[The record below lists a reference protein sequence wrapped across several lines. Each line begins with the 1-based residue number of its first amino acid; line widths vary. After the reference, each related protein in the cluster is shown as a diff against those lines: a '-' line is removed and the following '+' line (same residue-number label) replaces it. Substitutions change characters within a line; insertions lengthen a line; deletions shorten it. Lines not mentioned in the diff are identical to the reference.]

1 MLMQKIL
8 VIEDDPTIAEAL
20 TMSLD
25 NYGFDFKW
33 VTRGIE
39 GLNYLKNHQIDLVVL
54 DIGLPDITGNDV
66 LRIIRQELKSQVP
79 VLVLTALD
87 GETEQVLMLEG
98 LGADDYIVKSGA
110 SSSPRVIIS
119 KIKILLK
126 RLSGAVASDET
137 GNNNPFELN
146 DALHQVLYKGKPL
159 NLTPVECKILRHLV
173 SKPNQ
178 AFTREQLLNI
188 AHSRQTG
195 ADENTINTHMAAIRK
210 RLNEVEPNNNYIE
223 TIRGIGYSLII

>member
-39 GLNYLKNHQIDLVVL
+39 GLDYLKNHQIDLVVL

-98 LGADDYIVKSGA
+98 LGA
-110 SSSPRVIIS
+110 
-119 KIKILLK
+119 
-126 RLSGAVASDET
+126 
-137 GNNNPFELN
+137 
-146 DALHQVLYKGKPL
+146 
-159 NLTPVECKILRHLV
+159 
-173 SKPNQ
+173 
-178 AFTREQLLNI
+178 
-188 AHSRQTG
+188 
-195 ADENTINTHMAAIRK
+195 
-210 RLNEVEPNNNYIE
+210 
-223 TIRGIGYSLII
+223 

>member
-20 TMSLD
+20 TMALD
-25 NYGFDFKW
+25 NHGFDFEWKS
-33 VTRGIE
+33 TGIE
-39 GLNYLKNHQIDLVVL
+39 GLDYLKNNNIDLIVL

-66 LRIIRQELKSQVP
+66 LRIIRQELKSSVR

-119 KIKILLK
+119 KIKILLNRIDK
-126 RLSGAVASDET
+126 ASEERVS
-137 GNNNPFELN
+137 NNPFKIN
-146 DALHQVLYKGKPL
+146 DALHQVLYHGKPL
-159 NLTPVECKILRHLV
+159 NLTPIECKILRQLV
-173 SKPNQ
+173 SKPNNT
-178 AFTREQLLNI
+178 FTRDQLLSI
-188 AHSRQTG
+188 AHERQTG
-195 ADENTINTHMAAIRK
+195 TDENTINTHMASIRK
-210 RLNEVEPNNNYIE
+210 RLKEVSPDIEYIK